1 MPQKKQHS
9 FPFSTKLKLHLMRHS
24 TEFAS
29 KIIQTDKDSP
39 NIHSMYNI
47 PYRQNCDN
55 LQKFDWHTP
64 TISLRDNQNILM
76 PTIFYLHGGAWSS
89 ADKKYY
95 TRFCK
100 DMAERGFTIININ
113 YRLLPEF
120 TLNDAYQDCISAIR
134 YCIKHNQDF
143 AINPDKIIIAGDSA
157 GAHLSALIT
166 AKATSGI
173 LKIPC
178 KFVGSILLYG
188 LYNLQHMA
196 NSKFSILPPLH
207 QGFKQDKGKNI
218 SRFYRDFSPVSF
230 TTSSFP
236 PTFLCCGKCDT
247 LSPETIEFNEILHN
261 HNVTTY
267 PLIFP
272 RERRDARHA
281 FINLNNSARHETIM
295 AISKA
300 LKKFIKD

>member
-1 MPQKKQHS
+1 MDKKKQHS
-9 FPFSTKLKLHLMRHS
+9 FPLSTKFKLHVMRHS

-39 NIHSMYNI
+39 DIHSIYNI
-47 PYRQNCDN
+47 PYHKTHG
-55 LQKFDWHTP
+55 LQQMDWHTP
-64 TISLRDNQNILM
+64 TKSLNKKQNTLM
-76 PTIFYLHGGAWSS
+76 PTIFYIHGGAWAS
-89 ADKKYY
+89 ADKRYY

-100 DMAERGFTIININ
+100 DMAERGFTVININ

-134 YCIKHNQDF
+134 YCIKYNQDF
-143 AINPDKIIIAGDSA
+143 AINTDKIILAGDSA
-157 GAHLSALIT
+157 GAHLSALIV
-166 AKATSGI
+166 AKATSNI
-173 LKIPC
+173 LKFDC
-178 KFVGSILLYG
+178 KFVGTILLYG

-196 NSKFSILPPLH
+196 HSKFSILPPLH

-218 SRFYRDFSPVSF
+218 SRFYHHFSPVSF
-230 TTSSFP
+230 ITPAFP
-236 PTFLCCGKCDT
+236 PTFLSCGKCDT
-247 LSPETIEFNEILHN
+247 LSPETIEFNEILRQHN
-261 HNVTTY
+261 IVTY

-281 FINLNNSARHETIM
+281 FINLNNSARHEAIM